1 MRSLNLSAAAVSRWK
16 IAVFLLA
23 LLPLIRIVVWAVLDK
38 MGANPLEWMTRNT
51 GSWAI
56 YILLLTL
63 AITPLR
69 RISGWNWLQKFRR
82 MLGLYAFFYAS
93 LHLTMYIWFD
103 HFFEWETIWPD
114 IVKRPFVLAGMVSWG
129 MMLALAVSSPQAV
142 LRWMGGKRWQRLH
155 QLMYVLVPV
164 AVLHV
169 YWMKAGKHDFFWPA
183 VYGGITVVL
192 LGLRIWFA
200 RRSARAV

>member
-82 MLGLYAFFYAS
+82 MLGLFAFFYAS

-114 IVKRPFVLAGMVSWG
+114 IIKRPFVLAGMVSWG
-129 MMLALAVSSPQAV
+129 MMLALAISSPQAV